1 MLSAET
7 YYGNVEYKRIIITN
21 CQDRIYQLATQMLF
35 RLNEG
40 EGCCYY
46 YLGVEDDGKISN
58 VSKEELDISLD
69 NLKKIVLSINCKIDK
84 IFENDKYIK
93 VKINKN
99 VMDIDFV
106 EIKVLLIGDTNTG
119 KTTFLA
125 FLIKNLLCKNAN
137 LFLLS
142 HKHELETGKNSS
154 VIINYDYYD
163 KYRFVFFDTPGDVK
177 YKKTVK
183 KLLNK
188 INFDIVLNFNISN
201 KFKVNIKDGIFEN
214 IIIDNN
220 LFSNKILEKCK
231 IYEYLINLYNS
242 TSIIYPYQLCQEN
255 VKFIIIKKFYN
266 PDIGSILFGYLENGT
281 IYKNQKLLYKYH
293 YKNEN
298 ISITILSIFIDNKE
312 YEIVNNNCC
321 FTIRINKIINSTKG
335 IIINQ
340 SLQ

>member
-21 CQDRIYQLATQMLF
+21 CPDRIYQLATQMLF

-58 VSKEELDISLD
+58 VSKEELDISLE
-69 NLKKIVLSINCKIDK
+69 NLKKIVLSINCKLEIL
-84 IFENDKYIK
+84 ENDKYMK
-93 VKINKN
+93 VKISKN
-99 VMDIDFV
+99 VMDKDFV
-106 EIKVLLIGDTNTG
+106 EIKVLLIGDTYTG

-154 VIINYDYYD
+154 VIIHYDYYD

-183 KLLNK
+183 KLVDK
-188 INFDIVLNFNISN
+188 INFDIVLNFNICN
-201 KFKVNIKDGIFEN
+201 KVKLIIKDGIFEK
-214 IIIDNN
+214 IIINN
-220 LFSNKILEKCK
+220 HFFSNKLLEKNK

-242 TSIIYPYQLCQEN
+242 TSIIYPYELCQEC

-266 PDIGSILFGYLENGT
+266 PDIGSILFGYLQSG
-281 IYKNQKLLYKYH
+281 IIFKNQKLVYKYH

-312 YEIVNNNCC
+312 YEIVKNNCC

-335 IIINQ
+335 IIINC
-340 SLQ
+340 